1 MILNVSEA
9 ALHLGFRSRT
19 PLQRLLRDGLLDDYR
34 AGHRGRALL
43 LETAPAGM
51 PSLRDRVRALTQYR
65 EGSPLWDGA
74 PAEPSPDWQRIA
86 EAANG
91 YLDCSAWGPP
101 PWPADRWS
109 TLRVVIELALEA
121 AGGG

>member
-74 PAEPSPDWQRIA
+74 PAEPGPDWVAIA
-86 EAANG
+86 QQLNR
-91 YLDCSAWGPP
+91 YLGPKWPAP
-101 PWPADRWS
+101 PWSAEQVNTVAMALS
-109 TLRVVIELALEA
+109 LAVEAA
-121 AGGG
+121 AGG

>member
-65 EGSPLWDGA
+65 KGSPLWDGA
-74 PAEPSPDWQRIA
+74 PAEPGPDWVAVAQQLNR
-86 EAANG
+86 
-91 YLDCSAWGPP
+91 YLGPKWPAP
-101 PWPADRWS
+101 PWSAEQVNTVAMALS
-109 TLRVVIELALEA
+109 LAVEAA
-121 AGGG
+121 AGG